1 MIAPNQAQTLNHHA
15 IKIFGFIKKFY
26 STFVEKKKDS
36 LVYHVHVLDTVETFT
51 WRPQDVTWH
60 TMLEDD

>member
-26 STFVEKKKDS
+26 STFVEKKKKIA
-36 LVYHVHVLDTVETFT
+36 
-51 WRPQDVTWH
+51 
-60 TMLEDD
+60 